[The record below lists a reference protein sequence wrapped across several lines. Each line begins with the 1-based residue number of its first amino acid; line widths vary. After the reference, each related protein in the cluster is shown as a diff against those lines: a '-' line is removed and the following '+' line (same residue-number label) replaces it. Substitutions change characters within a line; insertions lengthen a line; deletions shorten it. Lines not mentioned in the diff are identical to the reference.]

1 MFAVPSLRSDSD
13 SELSPS
19 DSEEENG
26 VDEVEREQK
35 AKKEDKENPKTP
47 GKTQSKGLSAALYKT
62 PAKKRKSSTSE
73 TAGQPAMVEE
83 YFEAH
88 GSSKVLTSDRTLERL
103 HTPKFDRVSVKRR
116 PSV

>member
-26 VDEVEREQK
+26 VDEVEREPK

-47 GKTQSKGLSAALYKT
+47 GKTQSKGLSTALYKT

-73 TAGQPAMVEE
+73 TAGQPTMVEE

>member
-62 PAKKRKSSTSE
+62 PAKKRKSST
-73 TAGQPAMVEE
+73 AGQPTMVEE